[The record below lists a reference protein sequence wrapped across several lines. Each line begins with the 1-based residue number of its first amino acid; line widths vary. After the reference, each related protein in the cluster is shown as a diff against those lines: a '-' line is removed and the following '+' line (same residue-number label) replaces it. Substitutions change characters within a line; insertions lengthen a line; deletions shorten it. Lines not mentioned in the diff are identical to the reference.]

1 MRDKELDIRANN
13 IDAKQEASDKTYADV
28 AGYFIKYTR
37 EITLLVKINKTN
49 KGVLSLGLW

>member
-37 EITLLVKINKTN
+37 EITLVKIKNTIK
-49 KGVLSLGLW
+49 V